1 MFNRAKR
8 AYNINVQPRAKRAQP
23 NKVLMLPSENYMLL
37 ALGTNLGDK
46 RANIARALS
55 LIGERIGRVIRV
67 AEPIRTA
74 PVDFTSD
81 HTFLNTVAVVE
92 RQPDLSVDEVLRRTQ
107 EIERQMGRTLK
118 SHEGI
123 HYDRI
128 MDIDLLMIG
137 ETHINRTDLTLPH
150 PRMAERL
157 FVLRPLAEVAPD
169 VIHPEY
175 GMTFK
180 ELLAVRERCHF
191 VQLTEALCTPELL
204 ARVNDLLHQLSSAA
218 EGLTLARL
226 RALAA
231 APMTQVVLAYGVKE
245 GEDEPLPLGMATL
258 CLCDQPTGR
267 KAWVEDV
274 VIDAEA
280 RGRGMA
286 RALLHELFV
295 RAQHV
300 GARSVNLTSRPERE
314 AANRLYQSLGMKQRR
329 TNVYKHENEKSNMNE
344 H

>member
-1 MFNRAKR
+1 MI
-8 AYNINVQPRAKRAQP
+8 INVQPRASRAQP

-92 RQPDLSVDEVLRRTQ
+92 RQPDLSVDDVLRRTQ

-191 VQLTEALCTPELL
+191 VQLTEAHSP
-204 ARVNDLLHQLSSAA
+204 R
-218 EGLTLARL
+218 
-226 RALAA
+226 
-231 APMTQVVLAYGVKE
+231 
-245 GEDEPLPLGMATL
+245 
-258 CLCDQPTGR
+258 
-267 KAWVEDV
+267 
-274 VIDAEA
+274 
-280 RGRGMA
+280 
-286 RALLHELFV
+286 
-295 RAQHV
+295 
-300 GARSVNLTSRPERE
+300 
-314 AANRLYQSLGMKQRR
+314 
-329 TNVYKHENEKSNMNE
+329 
-344 H
+344 